1 MNFRLWASVR
11 AAGPGRYFVT
21 VSAQSESD
29 PDRTGGVETGEAAT
43 LEEANRIRDQLAE
56 QLGAKLRQRGHQ
68 VLGTKVE

>member
-43 LEEANRIRDQLAE
+43 PEEANKIRDELVE
-56 QLGAKLRQRGHQ
+56 RLGAKLRQRGHQ
-68 VLGTKVE
+68 VLGTSVE

>member
-1 MNFRLWASVR
+1 MR

-43 LEEANRIRDQLAE
+43 REEADKVRDRLVAE
-56 QLGAKLRQRGHQ
+56 LSAKLRERGHE
-68 VLGTKVE
+68 VSGIKLE

>member
-11 AAGPGRYFVT
+11 EAGPGRFFVT

-43 LEEANRIRDQLAE
+43 REEANKVRARLVE
-56 QLGAKLRQRGHQ
+56 QLSAKLRERGHE
-68 VLGTKVE
+68 VLGIKLE

>member
-11 AAGPGRYFVT
+11 EAVPGRFFVT

-43 LEEANRIRDQLAE
+43 REEANKIRDKLVE
-56 QLGAKLRQRGHQ
+56 QLGTKLRGRGHE
-68 VLGTKVE
+68 VLGIKLE

>member
-43 LEEANRIRDQLAE
+43 REEADKIRDQLVE
-56 QLGAKLRQRGHQ
+56 QLGTRLRERGHE
-68 VLGTKVE
+68 VLGIKLE